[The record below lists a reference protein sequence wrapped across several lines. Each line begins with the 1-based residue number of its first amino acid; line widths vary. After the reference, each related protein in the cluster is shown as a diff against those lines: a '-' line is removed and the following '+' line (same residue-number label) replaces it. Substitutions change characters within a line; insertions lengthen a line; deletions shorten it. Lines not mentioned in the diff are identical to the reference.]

1 MPPKKMSKTGQQL
14 LSYLRDQDAGIK
26 HDPPGFLLGIDPGL
40 STGWAYLINGVLAD
54 FGTTR
59 SIDDLTDWLES
70 YFEERPLPNII
81 VLEKYRLFK
90 HLALQQ
96 SGSKMEVTQ
105 AEGVVLS
112 FARRK
117 RIEVVEQFSDIL
129 PTAVKWSG
137 VNLNKNHSQSHHES
151 AYNHAYY
158 YLVSHGMAEPKGI

>member
-1 MPPKKMSKTGQQL
+1 MPKKQSKTGQQL
-14 LSYLRDQDAGIK
+14 LTFLRDQDAGIK
-26 HDPPGFLLGIDPGL
+26 HEPPDYLLGIDPGL
-40 STGWAYLINGVLAD
+40 STGWAFLIKGVLAD

-59 SIDDLTDWLES
+59 TIDDLTDWLED
-70 YFEERPLPNII
+70 YFSERPLPDRI
-81 VLEKYRLFK
+81 VMEKYRIFK

-137 VNLNKNHSQSHHES
+137 VSLNKNHKYSHHEA

-158 YLVSHGMAEPKGI
+158 WLVVNRMAEAKGL